1 VDFALDADQQA
12 VLDAV
17 DTIMSRYGGAS
28 RMREL
33 GGDEPAYDHDL
44 HKHLGEAGYL
54 ELGLDTTSRLDAALV
69 VETVSRKLGVVAA
82 GYHSL
87 VLPSLG
93 LDIEGPLALV
103 PASAPALARFG
114 ADAEAVITVAD
125 HEVRV
130 VRPKPG
136 RVGRVGSRLGWP
148 IGDTAAAVAAE
159 DNPSTVLAEV
169 SPVEVRGWWRIAV
182 ACELVG
188 AMRAALDL
196 TVAHVSERQ
205 QFGRPIGS
213 FQAVQHGLAECAVA
227 VEGARWLTYEAAWAG
242 TPAAAATAL
251 AAAVTAAARVGRD
264 AHQYSGALGF
274 TTEYD
279 LHLSTMRLVA
289 LTIEAG
295 TIGSPV
301 VAAASGR
308 WLL

>member
-1 VDFALDADQQA
+1 
-12 VLDAV
+12 
-17 DTIMSRYGGAS
+17 M
-28 RMREL
+28 
-33 GGDEPAYDHDL
+33 
-44 HKHLGEAGYL
+44 
-54 ELGLDTTSRLDAALV
+54 
-69 VETVSRKLGVVAA
+69 
-82 GYHSL
+82 
-87 VLPSLG
+87 
-93 LDIEGPLALV
+93 
-103 PASAPALARFG
+103 
-114 ADAEAVITVAD
+114 
-125 HEVRV
+125 
-130 VRPKPG
+130 
-136 RVGRVGSRLGWP
+136 GWP

-308 WLL
+308 WPPLERSPPSGIDVSPGVGVPDVDQMPSQGAWRAAPARSCPRAGWGARRDLSR